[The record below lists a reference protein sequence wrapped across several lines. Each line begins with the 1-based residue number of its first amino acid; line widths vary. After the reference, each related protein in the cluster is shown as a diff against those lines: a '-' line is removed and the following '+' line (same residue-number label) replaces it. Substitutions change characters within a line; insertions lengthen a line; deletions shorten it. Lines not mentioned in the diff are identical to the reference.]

1 MNPLSINYYV
11 CPETVRLPEFTD
23 LAARA
28 GASAIGLT
36 VRAITEMDLKG
47 IRTLLASH
55 GLKVS
60 SLNSAGYFLYGDAG
74 RAREQ
79 EELNTRLIATAAELE
94 AQTLV
99 VITGGISHG
108 NWQLDAARER
118 INEGLLRFA
127 ECAARENVFLGIEPI
142 HPLGILQKGCINS
155 ISDGLAAAMRHRHL
169 GLTLDFFHSWW
180 DTQFGSVFDHAQD
193 KVRLV
198 QFCNVIAPDNPAEF
212 HRELPGSGFIDV
224 ANALQR
230 VQASGYCGYF
240 EFEMFP
246 EHLRG
251 RAVADVI
258 ATVGRH
264 YADMGRSNI

>member
-1 MNPLSINYYV
+1 
-11 CPETVRLPEFTD
+11 
-23 LAARA
+23 
-28 GASAIGLT
+28 
-36 VRAITEMDLKG
+36 MDLKG
-47 IRTLLASH
+47 VRALLASH

-79 EELNTRLIATAAELE
+79 EELNTRLIAAAAELE

-108 NWQLDAARER
+108 NWHLADARAR
-118 INEGLLRFA
+118 INQGLLRLA
-127 ECAARENVFLGIEPI
+127 VRAAGENVFLGIEPI

-155 ISDGLAAAMRHRHL
+155 IDDALAIARAHEQL

-180 DTQFGSVFDHAQD
+180 DKQFGGVFDHARD

-224 ANALQR
+224 AQALFKA
-230 VQASGYCGYF
+230 QASGYLGYF

>member
-1 MNPLSINYYV
+1 MNPLSFNYYV
-11 CPETVRLPEFTD
+11 CPETVRLPEFAD
-23 LAARA
+23 MAARA

-47 IRTLLASH
+47 IRALLASH

-79 EELNTRLIATAAELE
+79 EELNTRLIATAAELQ

-99 VITGGISHG
+99 VITGGIGHG
-108 NWQLDAARER
+108 SWQLADARAR
-118 INEGLLRFA
+118 INQGLLRLA
-127 ECAARENVFLGIEPI
+127 GRAASENVFLGIEPI

-155 ISDGLAAAMRHRHL
+155 ISDGIAIAQAHEHL

-180 DTQFGSVFDHAQD
+180 DPQFGSVFEHALH

-212 HRELPGSGFIDV
+212 HRELPGNGFIDV
-224 ANALQR
+224 ANALR
-230 VQASGYCGYF
+230 GAHASGYRGYF

-251 RAVADVI
+251 RAVADVV
-258 ATVGRH
+258 AMVGRQ
-264 YADMGRSNI
+264 YAEIGGSKR